1 MKRLAIILG
10 VCMATTVLGACGD
23 DKKEAV
29 AYRPI
34 AYGQNNQCYY
44 VSDPAEAQLLM
55 DQGLCQRS
63 WVPTVMPIVWHQMYY
78 PYYSSPAYYGAYVP
92 AAARTVY
99 IERERSWGTQN
110 KTAINREAKKATYQG
125 SNGKTVTAN
134 KIGVAKYGAGN
145 RFGPTGTKFGGGSRN
160 ATTPTPGSPIKP
172 DATPAPITGKA
183 PAPKAPAPKATPA
196 PPVPKAPR
204 VSPPPKA
211 PSPQPKSS
219 GGFKSGGSGGYGGG
233 SRGYGGG
240 GRR

>member
-160 ATTPTPGSPIKP
+160 ATTPGSPIKP
-172 DATPAPITGKA
+172 DATPAPVTGKA

-233 SRGYGGG
+233 SRGGYGGG